1 MNSDVKGAA
10 PVKMDPRSR
19 EFLSLVNTK
28 CMTTNVQDNSGLTCA
43 TFLKECLENG
53 DITKCENYVELFEK
67 KKWSAYCNGCG
78 CPIDKKIFS
87 GKINPC
93 PLEKWDEIDK
103 KYNTYIGIKHKKTIL

>member
-1 MNSDVKGAA
+1 MFNF
-10 PVKMDPRSR
+10 R
-19 EFLSLVNTK
+19 EVFDAWVTSANPTYEQKQQSEDRALV
-28 CMTTNVQDNSGLTCA
+28 CRG
-43 TFLKECLENG
+43 NG
-53 DITKCENYVELFEK
+53 DIPKCENYVELFEK

-93 PLEKWDEIDK
+93 PLEKWEEIDK

>member
-1 MNSDVKGAA
+1 MFDFKEIFDAWVTSFNPTDEQRHHAA
-10 PVKMDPRSR
+10 DRAR
-19 EFLSLVNTK
+19 I
-28 CMTTNVQDNSGLTCA
+28 CR
-43 TFLKECLENG
+43 G
-53 DITKCENYVELFEK
+53 DGVIDRCEEYTEVIEK
-67 KKWSAYCNGCG
+67 KKWTAYCNGCG

>member
-1 MNSDVKGAA
+1 MFNFREVFDAWVTAA
-10 PVKMDPRSR
+10 KPTNEQKQQSEDRA
-19 EFLSLVNTK
+19 LV
-28 CMTTNVQDNSGLTCA
+28 CRG
-43 TFLKECLENG
+43 NG
-53 DITKCENYVELFEK
+53 DIPKCENYVELFEK

>member
-1 MNSDVKGAA
+1 MFDFKEIFDAWVTSFNPTDEQRHHAA
-10 PVKMDPRSR
+10 DRAR
-19 EFLSLVNTK
+19 I
-28 CMTTNVQDNSGLTCA
+28 CR
-43 TFLKECLENG
+43 G
-53 DITKCENYVELFEK
+53 DGVIDRCEEYTEVIEK

-93 PLEKWDEIDK
+93 PLEKWEEIDK